1 MILINYI
8 TIKIINLDNNFFSLN
23 YDKSDNVNTIF
34 KILFYSLTNNTY
46 KSKFVMF
53 KESLDSFLNFSRE
66 DFIQYFCKIQRTYNA
81 LSKFAFIYKYKKSVM
96 SVTQDMGLNDINIS
110 NKNVLCIYDKNTR
123 YLFNINDIIKI
134 INTSLTNAFMFF
146 AEPLPIKNPYNNLP
160 FTKANLYNIYFF
172 INFNTNIH
180 ADLFDKFFHCDFDL
194 SIFYKKYEHLL
205 REYSIINF
213 INNLTASTLI
223 EEIKKMLLVYNYK
236 NKLNKIKI
244 DVSFPKNI
252 LIKIM
257 KPYLVLYFQNCYSL
271 IPIIKRNSSIEL
283 NNKLKRLKNHN
294 PLFGRKIIKLGYKID
309 ANFKT
314 KAFIKCYEFNDKH
327 ISFNYDNIDFL
338 KNHLTFTE
346 VNSNNYDQFSFN
358 FNVNNISNESED
370 ENLIN

>member
-1 MILINYI
+1 
-8 TIKIINLDNNFFSLN
+8 
-23 YDKSDNVNTIF
+23 
-34 KILFYSLTNNTY
+34 
-46 KSKFVMF
+46 MF

-213 INNLTASTLI
+213 INNLTASILI

-257 KPYLVLYFQNCYSL
+257 KPYLVLYFQNCY
-271 IPIIKRNSSIEL
+271 
-283 NNKLKRLKNHN
+283 
-294 PLFGRKIIKLGYKID
+294 
-309 ANFKT
+309 
-314 KAFIKCYEFNDKH
+314 
-327 ISFNYDNIDFL
+327 
-338 KNHLTFTE
+338 
-346 VNSNNYDQFSFN
+346 
-358 FNVNNISNESED
+358 
-370 ENLIN
+370 